1 MPELSQKIYL
11 AEVYNRL
18 YEFFGPQRWWPAET
32 AFEVMAGAILTQNT
46 AWSGVKKAI
55 GNLKDA
61 KICLSPSGIKN
72 LPTKALAR
80 LIRPAGYYN
89 IKAKR
94 LKNFVRFLSSEYGAS
109 LRRISRRETG
119 RLRQE
124 LLGINGV
131 GPETCDSIL
140 LYALGRPVFV
150 IDAYTKRIF
159 GRHGIFKENAGYEEA
174 QKVFMDNL
182 PANTKLFNEYHAL
195 IVRLGKEFCR
205 KSPKCG
211 ACPLKGFRR
220 KIVANNIPG

>member
-1 MPELSQKIYL
+1 MRYRVECS
-11 AEVYNRL
+11 AEVYCPIRIIK
-18 YEFFGPQRWWPAET
+18 F
-32 AFEVMAGAILTQNT
+32 I
-46 AWSGVKKAI
+46 
-55 GNLKDA
+55 D
-61 KICLSPSGIKN
+61 PS
-72 LPTKALAR
+72 A
-80 LIRPAGYYN
+80 
-89 IKAKR
+89 
-94 LKNFVRFLSSEYGAS
+94 
-109 LRRISRRETG
+109 
-119 RLRQE
+119 
-124 LLGINGV
+124 
-131 GPETCDSIL
+131 
-140 LYALGRPVFV
+140 VFV